1 MNEVACICLRH
12 IRKSVL
18 GLVGSA
24 LLGMTGVCFAGQ
36 APDVYMPPNEYIHPY
51 VGKVVL
57 MSLPHRDGAPVLS
70 LSHHASG
77 TCSIWL
83 PRIGDPGITEA
94 VYECLAVVEVA
105 NCNGATDV
113 NTPAVRARSSFS
125 EQMRYAR
132 ACSRGQ
138 WDWAYNA
145 VRPSV
150 TPTLTQVAASQVGS
164 SRF

>member
-1 MNEVACICLRH
+1 MNECVYSSLQDV
-12 IRKSVL
+12 RKL
-18 GLVGSA
+18 LAGLVGSA

-36 APDVYMPPNEYIHPY
+36 GPDVSMPPNEYIHPY
-51 VGKVVL
+51 AGKVVL
-57 MSLPHRDGAPVLS
+57 MSLPHPDGARVLS
-70 LSHHASG
+70 LSHHANG

-83 PRIGDPGITEA
+83 PRVGDPGITEA

-113 NTPAVRARSSFS
+113 NTPAVRARSSFG

-132 ACSRGQ
+132 ACSRGP
-138 WDWAYNA
+138 WDWAYDA

-150 TPTLTQVAASQVGS
+150 APTLTQAASGTQGN
-164 SRF
+164 RL